1 MQKTDSLLLST
12 APHIVDTTSTPAI
25 MRNVVIA
32 LVPTLIASAV
42 LFGWQAMAVVAVCVL
57 SCVVFEYAW
66 CALRKQPQTTG
77 DFSAVVTGVLL
88 AFNLPST
95 LPLYMPV
102 IGSFIAIIMVK
113 ELFGGLGHNFANP
126 AVVARIVL
134 SVSFTSSMTSFAAP
148 QLLPT
153 LDAVSSATP
162 LATGAETTSLFNLF
176 FGIHAGALGETCAF
190 TLLLGFVWLVITR
203 TISPAIPVV
212 YVATVAAL
220 SALFGHDI
228 LSQVFSGGLLLGA
241 IFMATDYV
249 TSPTTLKG
257 KIIFAVGLGIITCII
272 RFWGNMNEG
281 VAYAILLMNLLV
293 PYINSLTRTLPLGAQ
308 RKRPWRKGASQ

>member
-12 APHIVDTTSTPAI
+12 APHIVDTTSTPTI
-25 MRNVVIA
+25 MRNVIIA

-42 LFGWQAMAVVAVCVL
+42 LFGWRAMAVVAVCVL

-66 CALRKQPQTTG
+66 CVLRKQPQTTK
-77 DFSAVVTGVLL
+77 DFSAVVTGLLL

-95 LPLYMPV
+95 IPLYMPI
-102 IGSFIAIIMVK
+102 IGSFVAIIMVK
-113 ELFGGLGHNFANP
+113 ELFGGLGYNFANP

-148 QLLPT
+148 HLLPT

-162 LATGAETTSLFNLF
+162 LATGAETTPLFNLF

-190 TLLLGFVWLVITR
+190 TLLLGFAWLIITR

-220 SALFGHDI
+220 SALFGHDV

-257 KIIFAVGLGIITCII
+257 KVVFAVGLGIITCTI

-308 RKRPWRKGASQ
+308 KKHLRRKGASQ

>member
-12 APHIVDTTSTPAI
+12 APHIVDTSSTPTI

-42 LFGWQAMAVVAVCVL
+42 LFGWRAMAVVAACVL
-57 SCVVFEYAW
+57 SCIVFEYAW

-77 DFSAVVTGVLL
+77 DFSAVVTGLLL

-102 IGSFIAIIMVK
+102 IGSFVAIIIVK

-134 SVSFTSSMTSFAAP
+134 SVSFTSAMTNFAAP

-153 LDAVSSATP
+153 LDAVTSATP
-162 LATGAETTSLFNLF
+162 LAPGAEAVPLFNLF
-176 FGIHAGALGETCAF
+176 FGMHAGALGETCAF
-190 TLLLGFVWLVITR
+190 TLLLGFAWLVITR

-212 YVATVAAL
+212 YLATVAAL
-220 SALFGHDI
+220 SALFGHDV
-228 LSQVFSGGLLLGA
+228 LSQIFSGGLLLGA

-257 KIIFAVGLGIITCII
+257 KIIFAVGLGLITCLI

-293 PYINSLTRTLPLGAQ
+293 PYINSLTRTLPLGAE
-308 RKRPWRKGASQ
+308 RKCWGKKGEAK